1 MTPGGGARVKESSVI
16 SEPRFIL
23 SEGLPPVP
31 PKLQKRDFV
40 DTAELLWELGRR
52 QNLEAGRGGGAHIS
66 RREVHEAC
74 RCGGKGWQVYDSMF
88 RQQAANN
95 PKVNWSVLNS
105 FLYSTSFLAMR
116 GRACQHCMETD
127 HASQACALAPTLVSK
142 TGQGQGFSR
151 KYGDQRR
158 ERTKIRGACFDW
170 NEGKCDLPYCRFKHV
185 CTKCGGY
192 HQEHQCR
199 GAAMKDPPFLGRP
212 REVGRDFTS

>member
-1 MTPGGGARVKESSVI
+1 MKESSVI

-142 TGQGQGFSR
+142 TGQGKGSP
-151 KYGDQRR
+151 GSTA
-158 ERTKIRGACFDW
+158 TK
-170 NEGKCDLPYCRFKHV
+170 EGKEQRYGEPALIGMRKNMIFPTVALSTCV
-185 CTKCGGY
+185 
-192 HQEHQCR
+192 QSV
-199 GAAMKDPPFLGRP
+199 GATIGSISA
-212 REVGRDFTS
+212 EVQP